1 MTSPPFTPESA
12 ATGPDDRVIMLIR
25 HAEKPLHPSG
35 SPHGVTPEGRLDPHS
50 LTVTGWIRAGA
61 LIGLFAPTRADP
73 PAGLRR
79 PNTIYGSAFGG
90 GRSKRSVQ
98 TVTPLAARLGLEVIK
113 RYAAGDEAHLA
124 KEIRTRPGA
133 TVVAWHHEAIHDL
146 VEHLGEVNPTP
157 PAHWP
162 HDRFDVVWIFARNGN
177 GWRFAQFPQMLLPGD
192 LPHPIAGMDA
202 PANNGAPVPP
212 TSVPVPSAPNSRSN
226 DG

>member
-1 MTSPPFTPESA
+1 MNSALHGPNPAPPGT
-12 ATGPDDRVIMLIR
+12 DNRLIMLIR

-35 SPHGVTPEGRLDPHS
+35 SPHGVTPEGGLDSHS

-61 LIGLFAPTRADP
+61 LIGLFAPMRADP

-79 PNTIYGSAFGG
+79 PDTIYGSAFGG

-133 TVVAWHHEAIHDL
+133 TMVAWHHEAIHEF
-146 VEHLGEVNPTP
+146 VGHLGEVNPTP
-157 PAHWP
+157 PVRWP
-162 HDRFDVVWIFARNGN
+162 HDRFDVVWTFARDGN
-177 GWRFAQFPQMLLPGD
+177 SWRFAQIPQMLLPGD
-192 LPHPIAGMDA
+192 LPYPIPGVDTFTSNGSVLA
-202 PANNGAPVPP
+202 PSKVGLPFIRDPGG
-212 TSVPVPSAPNSRSN
+212 
-226 DG
+226 DDD